1 MPLNGTL
8 GFILSF
14 MAKGSLKDKKRRQD
28 ELLSCLRSQSYWTTK
43 ALCQQLSTSQRTLM
57 RDLAE
62 LKESGIP
69 IDSDRGRGGGIRL
82 DGRWGLGRL
91 QMSNAEVISL
101 LLALVI
107 AETVNSPLLLD
118 NLTSIKNRISASF
131 PFEQRQKIE
140 ELRSRIQVGGSA
152 SNHVMGTYQA
162 PNDELMPVISQC
174 FIERKMLEIEYYSN
188 KKEVT
193 TRVIEP
199 QMFFLNWPVWY
210 LLSWDE
216 LRQDIRLF
224 RVDRIRAAKKR
235 NQSFVLRKRE
245 FSQLDWPAFFAAL

>member
-1 MPLNGTL
+1 
-8 GFILSF
+8 

-43 ALCQQLSTSQRTLM
+43 DLCQQLATSQRTLM

-91 QMSNAEVISL
+91 QMSNTEVISL

-107 AETVNSPLLLD
+107 AEKINSPILLD
-118 NLTSIKNRISASF
+118 NLSSIKNRISASF
-131 PFEQRQKIE
+131 PHEQRQKIE
-140 ELRSRIQVGGSA
+140 ELRSRIQVGGNA
-152 SNHVMGTYQA
+152 SNIVLTSYNE
-162 PNDELMPVISQC
+162 PNNELMPIISQC
-174 FIERKMLEIEYYSN
+174 FIERKMLNIEYLSG

-193 TRVIEP
+193 TRTIEP

-210 LLSWDE
+210 LLSWDQ
-216 LRQDIRLF
+216 LRQDIRMF
-224 RVDRIRAAKKR
+224 RIDRILSAQRV
-235 NQSFVLRKRE
+235 NQSFSLR
-245 FSQLDWPAFFAAL
+245 SQTIAKLDIPSFFATL